1 MPQQKPLA
9 NLSAEYLNLKKI
21 LNSYNNVN
29 STLEITV
36 GDTNGTGMSMGIHA
50 FWKSLKASFDKIPDL
65 FFGKNT
71 TNSKKKASNPMEY
84 GLAGLAGLLASVDLC
99 SIMTSISNLNKNLPG
114 STKFNPKQ
122 SPPPNDPK
130 WKIQLVAYEIQTSID
145 LFEAAYATTGD
156 PSTAILNLIAEIS
169 PNMTK
174 LGSSNYLGSPDIK
187 KSYPQVNQ
195 FGNFINDKLSKYSNI
210 TVISNTD
217 KTTINTLLKSFTLLR
232 QTCVLIQGLTTPA
245 SLATYAASALDPAT
259 FKMIDKFL
267 GPQNINPQALS
278 RTIATMQTVIGQ
290 LDRILSETLR
300 VIKSIQDIIKVSLIL
315 VKVFKVLVNFFQ
327 ALPLP
332 NMYTTIGVSTTM
344 ARTTDKLDQYSKD
357 TIKLLNE
364 INLIISIVVGLI
376 QGVVATLELIL
387 VDLNKILD
395 NLTACN
401 RDNTDPA
408 MQNMVQPLKATISTL
423 TASNNELKAFVQNY
437 QAKKSNTANTYYG
450 YTIQILTE
458 TISDPQVQKITIP
471 RRYGI
476 ALNSAGI
483 AVVETTP
490 TFASDDNVI
499 VNEVKLLLR
508 EKNLIKT
515 QASSLS
521 DADMAV
527 INESMSILGDNSIT
541 MGDLPMD
548 SATEQADA
556 PDNEDDNQGL
566 GINAFFNKQKGGKKL
581 RKKISKIM
589 GDQKT
594 KLNSDLQNVKK

>member
-36 GDTNGTGMSMGIHA
+36 GDTNGKGMSKGTHA

-71 TNSKKKASNPMEY
+71 TNSKKKASNAMEY
-84 GLAGLAGLLASVDLC
+84 GLAALAGLLASVDLC

-566 GINAFFNKQKGGKKL
+566 GINAFFNKQKGGKKM
-581 RKKISKIM
+581 RKKITKIM